1 MTDRIEE
8 EIKTFDDAAAYAELM
23 ARPYTRYLKQ
33 NIDEYMANIK
43 LKNAVVLELGCGI
56 SEHAYRFKD
65 DNLVLL
71 TDITLS
77 LLQRNDPDCA
87 RLVIDAQVTP
97 FKANCCDF
105 IVYLG
110 ILHHLNDQYASLAES
125 ARVLKPGGRIFIQ
138 EPHRRSL
145 NFFYYYGRRFFMKL
159 VGVEN
164 VKKMIGCYSPDEWQ
178 LDVKA
183 LRKIFK
189 EGYDI
194 KKWTIL
200 SFRLPPFRFFRNWK
214 LDVSLSK
221 IFDHLPM
228 FRHLG
233 TTIFY
238 EIMKRNS
245 NEAV

>member
-1 MTDRIEE
+1 MTDRLDE

-33 NIDEYMANIK
+33 NIDKYMANIK
-43 LKNAVVLELGCGI
+43 LKNAIVLEMGCGI

-87 RLVIDAQVTP
+87 RLVIDAQVAP

-105 IVYLG
+105 VIYLG

-125 ARVLKPGGRIFIQ
+125 ARVLRPGGRIFIQ

-189 EGYDI
+189 EGYNI
-194 KKWTIL
+194 RKWTIL
-200 SFRLPPFRFFRNWK
+200 SFRLPPFRFFKNWK

-233 TTIFY
+233 TTVFY
-238 EIMKRNS
+238 EIIKRDS